1 MNGSIVLRPEIG
13 DTGIN
18 AGGLGIEIGRTA
30 RGTSDFAP
38 YIEVVFAGHQ
48 GNICR
53 GGYPQTSCPKD
64 SGSGGQIASVT
75 IDLQIV
81 N

>member
-1 MNGSIVLRPEIG
+1 MNESIVLRPEIG

-18 AGGLGIEIGRTA
+18 AGGLGIEIGWTA

-53 GGYPQTSCPKD
+53 GGYP
-64 SGSGGQIASVT
+64 
-75 IDLQIV
+75 
-81 N
+81 